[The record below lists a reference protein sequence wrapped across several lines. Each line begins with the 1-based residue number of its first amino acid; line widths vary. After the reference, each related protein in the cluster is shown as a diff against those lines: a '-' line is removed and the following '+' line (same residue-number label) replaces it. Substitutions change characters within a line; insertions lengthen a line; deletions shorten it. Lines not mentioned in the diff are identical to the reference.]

1 MRYFGGKEESGIAS
15 MRMADSSQSSA
26 LAHDS
31 HGMLALNWLAL
42 DVWPRLCVAHDLRLL
57 WHNTAAERLLA
68 AGVHLQ
74 VEGGFL
80 AAVNPAHQAD
90 LDKLVHAPTPVAI
103 LRAFRCHENGDHF
116 VIQAQGIGHHAGLPV
131 KGLQVRPLRD
141 DFGDRN
147 FDHLRQLFKLTRAE
161 YAVLLEM
168 LRGNTADEISRHRA
182 SSVETVRTQIRQIY
196 AKVGVSSRERL
207 FRTVRPVL
215 FL

>member
-1 MRYFGGKEESGIAS
+1 MRYFGDREEAGIAS
-15 MRMADSSQSSA
+15 MRTAESGGLAASA
-26 LAHDS
+26 QDS
-31 HGMLALNWLAL
+31 HGAQALNWLAL
-42 DVWPRLCVAHDLRLL
+42 DVWPRLCVTHDLRLL
-57 WHNTAAERLLA
+57 WHNAAADRLLA
-68 AGVHLQ
+68 AGVHLRN
-74 VEGGFL
+74 EGGFL
-80 AAVNPAHQAD
+80 AAANPAHQAD
-90 LDKLVHAPTPVAI
+90 LEKLVRAPTPAAT
-103 LRAFRCHENGDHF
+103 LRAFRCHENVDHF
-116 VIQAQGIGHHAGLPV
+116 VIQAHGIGHHAGLPA

-141 DFGDRN
+141 DLGERS

-182 SSVETVRTQIRQIY
+182 SSIETVRTQIRQIY